1 MKHLILFTETDQKK
15 LVNKR
20 SGESKFGEHIQLIT
34 NSDNIYEQL
43 KNLDVSYVLF
53 GIPEDVGVFA
63 NGGNSGTSSAWELS
77 LKTLLNLQS
86 NAYTNPQNLA
96 VLGHLDFSEYEKK
109 LSILNRKKVTD
120 QKKARKLVS
129 EIDKSVTQLVHD
141 IVKAG
146 KKPIIIGGG
155 HNNAYGI
162 IKGTS
167 LALNIPINTINFD
180 THSNFRTEEGRH
192 NGNAF
197 SYAFAEGFL
206 KRYFVFGLH
215 EKTTSQIIF
224 NKIKRLQKFVKFN
237 TYEALQIRKELKFKK
252 ECKLAF
258 EFIGDSNFGIEI
270 DCDAIDNIPTS
281 AMTPCGFSASKARE
295 FLNFFA
301 EKENATYLH
310 VCEAAPSLGSKKTSA
325 LTSKLVSY
333 LVTDFIK

>member
-1 MKHLILFTETDQKK
+1 MKHLILFTETDRKK

-20 SGESKFGEHIQLIT
+20 SEESKFGEHVQLIA
-34 NSDNIYEQL
+34 NSGNIYEQL
-43 KNLDVSYVLF
+43 QTLDVSYVLF
-53 GIPEDVGVFA
+53 GIPENVGVFA
-63 NGGNSGTSSAWELS
+63 NGGKSDTSNNWELN

-96 VLGHLDFSEYEKK
+96 ILGHLDFSEYEKR

-120 QKKARKLVS
+120 QKKARKLVNN
-129 EIDKSVTQLVHD
+129 IDKVVAQLVHD

-162 IKGTS
+162 IKGTA
-167 LALNIPINTINFD
+167 LALNTPINSINFD

-224 NKIKRLQKFVKFN
+224 NKIKRLKKFVQFN
-237 TYEALQIRKELKFKK
+237 TYEDLQIRKTLKFKK
-252 ECKLAF
+252 ECKRAY
-258 EFIGDSNFGIEI
+258 EFIGNSNFGVEI

-281 AMTPCGFSASKARE
+281 AMTPCGFSPSKARE

-301 EKENATYLH
+301 EKKNVNYLH
-310 VCEAAPSLGSKKTSA
+310 ICEAAPSLGSKKTSA
-325 LTSKLVSY
+325 LTSKLISY
-333 LVTDFIK
+333 LITDFMT